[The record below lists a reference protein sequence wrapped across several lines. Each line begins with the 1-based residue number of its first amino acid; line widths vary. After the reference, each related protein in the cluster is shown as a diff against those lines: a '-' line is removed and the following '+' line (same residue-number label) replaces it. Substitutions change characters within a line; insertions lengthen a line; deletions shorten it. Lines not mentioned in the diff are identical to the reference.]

1 MIEILF
7 STLSH
12 HKKYNL
18 YLSHQFQTIEFN
30 DHEHVINCEDVTTH
44 SDKWFHPIKTQTKF
58 LIDCNLTDNPS
69 AAPSVI
75 SSSSPSE
82 VSITVPTAGPQQLAQ
97 IASQQV

>member
-18 YLSHQFQTIEFN
+18 YLPRQFPTIEFN
-30 DHEHVINCEDVTTH
+30 DHEHVI
-44 SDKWFHPIKTQTKF
+44 KTQTKF
-58 LIDCNLTDNPS
+58 FSDCNLTFNPS

-75 SSSSPSE
+75 SSSSASE
-82 VSITVPTAGPQQLAQ
+82 ASITVST
-97 IASQQV
+97 S